1 MAMIDPKRGAPRAL
15 TLAAAAASLL
25 IVAPGPATAAEPHPD
40 FSGIY
45 FPNGFARRSPDP
57 LPYTPAAKKIAD
69 EYAKQ
74 FTVDDDPGRFCIWPG
89 MPRAPWGAPFPVE
102 VMQRPQDLSIYWE
115 GYGMYRKIYM
125 ADHNPPEA
133 LLPSAMG
140 HAVAHWEG
148 DTLVIET
155 TSLKPYPYMTRLPN
169 TSDAHILERMKLEQ
183 REKDGA
189 THTFLIDDIT
199 LTDPKLYT
207 QPIQIHAEAELRP
220 DLQLLEYTCTDVLW
234 DDYLQQRGLTLPD
247 LDALPDPAKAP

>member
-1 MAMIDPKRGAPRAL
+1 
-15 TLAAAAASLL
+15 
-25 IVAPGPATAAEPHPD
+25 
-40 FSGIY
+40 
-45 FPNGFARRSPDP
+45 
-57 LPYTPAAKKIAD
+57 
-69 EYAKQ
+69 
-74 FTVDDDPGRFCIWPG
+74 
-89 MPRAPWGAPFPVE
+89 
-102 VMQRPQDLSIYWE
+102 
-115 GYGMYRKIYM
+115 
-125 ADHNPPEA
+125 
-133 LLPSAMG
+133 
-140 HAVAHWEG
+140 
-148 DTLVIET
+148 
-155 TSLKPYPYMTRLPN
+155 MTRLPN